1 MYREYLGRAIYEE
14 LILKLILICEK
25 FIDTFNFELEGWKE
39 MNILHSL
46 LQY

>member
-14 LILKLILICEK
+14 LLLKLILICEK
-25 FIDTFNFELEGWKE
+25 FIDTFNFELEGYE